1 MSNHIIN
8 KFKHKYMSKEELQT
22 ISETSR
28 ALVTTKEVEACM
40 LPIRGQQVLI
50 DRDVAALY
58 GVETKRINEAVRN
71 NPDKF
76 PEGYI
81 FELTEAETEDVK
93 AAATKKDDFAD
104 EKFDRKKISNKTRYA
119 PKAFTERGLYML
131 ATILKSARATQTT
144 IAIIDTFAK
153 VKELSRHLDAMQT
166 PSNNPQEN
174 AAHAQRTGQLLSE
187 ILTSELRKDEKSN
200 VGIELNMMTVNITTK
215 KK

>member
-1 MSNHIIN
+1 
-8 KFKHKYMSKEELQT
+8 MSKEELQSIKEST
-22 ISETSR
+22 Q
-28 ALVTTKEVEACM
+28 ALVTTKEVEHCM
-40 LPIRGQQVLI
+40 LPIRGQQVLM

-81 FELTEAETEDVK
+81 FELTDSEIEDVK
-93 AAATKKDDFAD
+93 AIAVSKDNFAD
-104 EKFDRKKISNKTRYA
+104 ENFDRKLVSSKARYA

-153 VKELSRHLDAMQT
+153 VKELTRHLDAMQN
-166 PSNNPQEN
+166 PSDNPQEN
-174 AAHAQRTGQLLSE
+174 AAHVQRTGQLLSE
-187 ILTSELRKDEKSN
+187 ILTCELRKDNSN
-200 VGIELNMMTVNITTK
+200 VGIELNMMTVNITAK

>member
-1 MSNHIIN
+1 
-8 KFKHKYMSKEELQT
+8 MSKEELQT
-22 ISETSR
+22 INGASQT
-28 ALVTTKEVEACM
+28 LVTNKEVEACM
-40 LPIRGQQVLI
+40 LPVRGQQVLI

-81 FELTEAETEDVK
+81 FELTDAETEEIK
-93 AAATKKDDFAD
+93 AIAENKKNFAD
-104 EKFDRKKISNKTRYA
+104 EKFDRKIVSTKARYA
-119 PKAFTERGLYML
+119 SKAFTERGLYML

-153 VKELSRHLDAMQT
+153 VKELTRHLDAMQ
-166 PSNNPQEN
+166 SLSFNPQGV
-174 AAHAQRTGQLLSE
+174 QRTGQLLSE
-187 ILTSELRKDEKSN
+187 ILTSELRKDDGN
-200 VGIELNMMTVNITTK
+200 VGIELNMMTVNITAK

>member
-1 MSNHIIN
+1 
-8 KFKHKYMSKEELQT
+8 MSKEELQT
-22 ISETSR
+22 INGASQT
-28 ALVTTKEVEACM
+28 LVTNKEVEACM
-40 LPIRGQQVLI
+40 LPVRGQQVLI

-81 FELTEAETEDVK
+81 FELTDAETEEIK
-93 AAATKKDDFAD
+93 AIAENKKNFAD
-104 EKFDRKKISNKTRYA
+104 EKFDRKIVSTKARYA
-119 PKAFTERGLYML
+119 SKAFTERGLYML

-153 VKELSRHLDAMQT
+153 VKELTRHLDAMH
-166 PSNNPQEN
+166 SLSFNPQGV
-174 AAHAQRTGQLLSE
+174 QRTGQLLSE
-187 ILTSELRKDEKSN
+187 ILTSELRKDDGN
-200 VGIELNMMTVNITTK
+200 VGIELNMMTVNITAK

>member
-1 MSNHIIN
+1 
-8 KFKHKYMSKEELQT
+8 MSKEELQT
-22 ISETSR
+22 ITEATTV
-28 ALVTTKEVEACM
+28 LVTTKEVEACM

-50 DRDVAALY
+50 DRDVAILY

-81 FELTEAETEDVK
+81 FELTDAETEYVK
-93 AAATKKDDFAD
+93 AVSAKKDDFAD
-104 EKFDRKKISNKTRYA
+104 ENFDRKIVSTKARYA

-153 VKELSRHLDAMQT
+153 VKELTRHLDAIQT
-166 PSNNPQEN
+166 HSDNPQEN
-174 AAHAQRTGQLLSE
+174 AVHVQRTGQLLSE
-187 ILTSELRKDEKSN
+187 ILTSELRKDSGS
-200 VGIELNMMTVNITTK
+200 VGIELNMMTVNITAK